1 MKEKYR
7 VDIIVGA
14 YQIIQQMSPRGF
26 SINVRER
33 NTFEYIIRID
43 DYNRPPHIHCSRYNH
58 LNINPNTTMNQ
69 AVATLKEHIIKNNG
83 IDEEKLYGELL

>member
-14 YQIIQQMSPRGF
+14 YHIIQQKSPRGF

-33 NTFEYIIRID
+33 NSFEYIIRID
-43 DYNRPPHIHCSRYNH
+43 DYNRPPYIHCSRHDH
-58 LNINPNTTMNQ
+58 LDINPKTTMNQ
-69 AVATLKEHIIKNNG
+69 AIATLKEHIIENNK
-83 IDEEKLYGELL
+83 IDEDKLYGELL